1 MSLTGHKM
9 QLCMYAFIL
18 REKLLQE
25 QDLGCMFLVQVN
37 VQGDLTQQ
45 GSLYQE
51 GLGFNGLNGGGMVG
65 YNSILEGHYTGK
77 DSG

>member
-1 MSLTGHKM
+1 M
-9 QLCMYAFIL
+9 QLCMFAFIL

-51 GLGFNGLNGGGMVG
+51 GFGFNGLNGGGMVG
-65 YNSILEGHYTGK
+65 YDFILEGHYTGK